1 MVLARHGE
9 TEPNRVG
16 QLLGRADPP
25 LNERGLQ
32 QAAALAAFLTHGP
45 TPTALVTSPL
55 VRARATADAISAATG
70 VPLRVDE
77 RLLELD
83 YGEWDEQLIRDIP
96 AGLAAPWPAHPA
108 LPAPRRRN
116 PA

>member
-70 VPLRVDE
+70 VSLRVDE
-77 RLLELD
+77 RPGGLHTGVV
-83 YGEWDEQLIRDIP
+83 GERGLRGSSPRVRGQMP
-96 AGLAAPWPAHPA
+96 AARTA
-108 LPAPRRRN
+108 
-116 PA
+116 